1 MKKELLLLNL
11 KKKKRCDV
19 MDNKNSDIIILSLGL
34 SYLII
39 SIFLFVNHVN
49 INAKFFFI
57 IAISS
62 FNVSIYEL
70 INAIMKSTLKIN
82 STLLN
87 KIYNNSTDSELL
99 AVENDINKIKRKIKI
114 LQKVNVYCKLITY
127 IFIFISMI
135 VIPFKKIPIEQLQFL
150 TNIFSIVGFSL
161 IFISIYINSDIES
174 IEEKTLNGFDNI
186 ERKYINKKIQKSSKK
201 PKKR

>member
-1 MKKELLLLNL
+1 
-11 KKKKRCDV
+11 

>member
-1 MKKELLLLNL
+1 MN
-11 KKKKRCDV
+11 
-19 MDNKNSDIIILSLGL
+19 NKNSDTIILALGL

-49 INAKFFFI
+49 MHAKFFFI
-57 IAISS
+57 ITISS
-62 FNVSIYEL
+62 LNISIYEL
-70 INAIMKSTLKIN
+70 LNAITKSYLKIN

-114 LQKVNVYCKLITY
+114 LQKVNIYCKLVTY
-127 IFIFISMI
+127 IFVFISMI
-135 VIPFKKIPIEQLQFL
+135 IVPFKKIPIEKLQFL

-161 IFISIYINSDIES
+161 IFISIYINSDTES

-186 ERKYINKKIQKSSKK
+186 ERKYINKKIQKKYQKSKK
-201 PKKR
+201 R

>member
-1 MKKELLLLNL
+1 
-11 KKKKRCDV
+11 

-87 KIYNNSTDSELL
+87 KIYNNSTDS
-99 AVENDINKIKRKIKI
+99 
-114 LQKVNVYCKLITY
+114 
-127 IFIFISMI
+127 
-135 VIPFKKIPIEQLQFL
+135 
-150 TNIFSIVGFSL
+150 
-161 IFISIYINSDIES
+161 
-174 IEEKTLNGFDNI
+174 
-186 ERKYINKKIQKSSKK
+186 
-201 PKKR
+201 

>member
-1 MKKELLLLNL
+1 
-11 KKKKRCDV
+11 
-19 MDNKNSDIIILSLGL
+19 
-34 SYLII
+34 
-39 SIFLFVNHVN
+39 
-49 INAKFFFI
+49 
-57 IAISS
+57 
-62 FNVSIYEL
+62 
-70 INAIMKSTLKIN
+70 
-82 STLLN
+82 
-87 KIYNNSTDSELL
+87 
-99 AVENDINKIKRKIKI
+99 
-114 LQKVNVYCKLITY
+114 
-127 IFIFISMI
+127 MI